1 MQPHP
6 LHVYPLS
13 PARRSRPSSW
23 TATLSMRASWWPA
36 TAALKGPDLLVKAFG
51 EASAGVAGCDPDL
64 THHLSPSMENADGG

>member
-1 MQPHP
+1 
-6 LHVYPLS
+6 
-13 PARRSRPSSW
+13 
-23 TATLSMRASWWPA
+23 MRASWWPA